1 MFLYNRI
8 LARRKGLV
16 HALHR
21 AARQSA
27 ADAGGSILLRF
38 LGSRHV
44 APMGAMG
51 SGGGVGWGWGGGW
64 GMEWVGN
71 GVGWGVG

>member
-64 GMEWVGN
+64 GMEWVGGCY
-71 GVGWGVG
+71 GVGG